1 MNKII
6 KTVPEPNTSTY
17 FQEVEKKLIET
28 LTSSPLPC
36 PAPTKL
42 PEGWH
47 FTAKYEE
54 VFISHGGIAYT
65 VQLINYQ
72 LKSIPVR
79 TSSSD
84 IIQTKA
90 IDKVKQAQRIRQYR
104 KSKVSTTSSPIYTP
118 QVLTDD

>member
-6 KTVPEPNTSTY
+6 KTVPEPNTSIY

-47 FTAKYEE
+47 FTTKYGE
-54 VFISHGGIAYT
+54 VFVSPGGIAYT
-65 VQLINYQ
+65 IQLIDDQ
-72 LKSIPVR
+72 LKSIPVKI
-79 TSSSD
+79 SSAG
-84 IIQTKA
+84 IIQNLA
-90 IDKVKQAQRIRQYR
+90 IDRIKQAQYMRQYR
-104 KSKVSTTSSPIYTP
+104 KSKASITPASNFTP
-118 QVLTDD
+118 QEVTDA